1 MTSAR
6 CAALLALLLLTACG
20 GGHRPPP
27 AAPEPSAGTPA
38 GPAGSAR
45 PAGVDPAGAPES
57 PTSVHPS
64 ALPAAPY
71 LDTLIPGVE
80 LAAERRLAADSA
92 ADEEVLEALA
102 EASPVG
108 SDEGDTEI
116 AGNDTKALANAV
128 TWDIDVETWNSHSRV
143 RYYLD
148 FFLGKGRNR
157 MGIWLDRMQG
167 YEPMIRER
175 LAREGLPGDLVY
187 LALIESGFS
196 NTATS
201 RARAV
206 GMWQFMK
213 GTAKHYGLRVDSWV
227 DERRDPY
234 KATDAAV
241 RHLRDLSRRFGS
253 LYLAAA
259 AYNAG
264 SGRVSRGL
272 KRLRE
277 DDDPLESD
285 ATFFRL
291 YDTKL
296 LRRETKDYVPKLIA
310 AALIAKEPARYGFEV
325 TPAVPASYD
334 SIVVPTTSGLDVIA
348 RLADTTVAAIRELN
362 PQYLRLA
369 TPPGV
374 PSVVRL
380 PSGRGPTTVAAYAE
394 LPPEKRVTFLEH
406 FVARGETMSGIARRY
421 RVSQRLLAEA
431 NPRVKPTRLRP
442 GQRLIVPTGGAISSA
457 MARRMSDPAVPAGT
471 SRSGWHRVRRGETL
485 SGLAD
490 EYGVTQRDLHR
501 WNTLPANGHLRAGQR
516 LRVAPPRAPA
526 VKSASAATT
535 GARTTTTSNA
545 ASEPARTHV
554 VRRGETLTELAR
566 RYGVSVSALRAANNM
581 SDSAILRA
589 GVALRIPG

>member
-1 MTSAR
+1 MPVHRSAVL
-6 CAALLALLLLTACG
+6 ALILLAACG
-20 GGHRPPP
+20 GARQQ
-27 AAPEPSAGTPA
+27 PEPGPE
-38 GPAGSAR
+38 PAGSGQRATAESATR
-45 PAGVDPAGAPES
+45 PAES
-57 PTSVHPS
+57 PAPP
-64 ALPAAPY
+64 ADAAAGMLPPAPF
-71 LDTLIPGVE
+71 LDTLIPQAE
-80 LAAERRLAADSA
+80 FAAELRLAADSA
-92 ADEEVLEALA
+92 ADEAVLEALA
-102 EASPVG
+102 EATPEG
-108 SDEGDTEI
+108 SAEGEAEI
-116 AGNDTKALANAV
+116 AGNDTKSLANAV

-157 MGIWLDRMQG
+157 MGIWLNRLPG

-175 LAREGLPGDLVY
+175 LAREDMPGDLVY

-234 KATDAAV
+234 RATDAAV

-272 KRLRE
+272 KRLPG
-277 DDDPLESD
+277 DDEDPLASD

-310 AALIAKEPARYGFEV
+310 AALIAKEPVRYGFEV
-325 TPAVPASYD
+325 TPAVPLVYD
-334 SIVVPTTSGLDVIA
+334 SIIVPTMTGLDVIA
-348 RLADTTVAAIRELN
+348 RLADTTVAAIREMN

-374 PSVVRL
+374 GSVVRI
-380 PSGRGPTTVAAYAE
+380 PAGRGPATVAAYAE
-394 LPPEKRVTFLEH
+394 LPPQKRVTFVEH
-406 FVARGETMSGIARRY
+406 FVARGETMSGIASRY
-421 RVSQRLLAEA
+421 HVSQRLLADA
-431 NPRVKPTRLRP
+431 NPKVKPSRLRP

-457 MARRMSDPAVPAGT
+457 MARRMADPAVPAGT
-471 SRSGWHRVRRGETL
+471 SSSGYHRVRRGETL
-485 SGLAD
+485 SGIAD
-490 EYGVTQRDLHR
+490 EYGVTQRDLR
-501 WNTLPANGHLRAGQR
+501 KWNALPASGAIRAGQR
-516 LRVAPPRAPA
+516 LRVAAP
-526 VKSASAATT
+526 KESSARSV
-535 GARTTTTSNA
+535 RT
-545 ASEPARTHV
+545 ASEARTHR
-554 VRRGETLTELAR
+554 VRRGDTLIGLAK
-566 RYGVSVSALRAANNM
+566 RYGVSVEALREANGLA
-581 SDSAILRA
+581 DDATLRA
-589 GVALRIPG
+589 GASLRIPG